1 MNKLAKLIVIISI
14 LIFTGCDKD
23 DDSLDPTITIETSHF
38 TLGAKTDLTGYVN
51 FSTTADWTTSEISY
65 EGIEEGWLTIAP
77 ASGSAG
83 DNQEITLT
91 ASANASEVTDRTAY
105 LTINCGGKTHKLTI
119 TQSNFE
125 DKDITA
131 KFDPKF
137 AATLEAK
144 NYIPHANKIM
154 LSDVV
159 DITSINVAGTYDSR
173 GSLSYLAGIEYFTA
187 LTHLDC
193 SYNQL
198 ATLNI
203 TKNTALTDLSCHYNR
218 LTALDVTKNIVL
230 TLLNCS
236 HNQLATLDVTKNTA
250 LINLECPNNQ
260 LNTLDVTKNT
270 VLTILGCSYNQL
282 TTLNI
287 TKNVILKDLN
297 CTSNQLTVLDIT
309 KNVSLAELWCYDNQ
323 LKVLDLTKNI
333 ALTQLGCSYNQLTA
347 LNITKN
353 TALTKLWC
361 DGNKLAVL
369 DITRNMKLTNLQCYD
384 NQLTKLDIS
393 KNLALTNLACAYNP
407 GNGTKFVV
415 TTWASFD
422 TSNIL
427 PNFTDR
433 SWLYNDNIISIEYQ
447 K

>member
-14 LIFTGCDKD
+14 VIFTGCDKD

-51 FSTTADWTTSEISY
+51 FSTTADWTTSAISY
-65 EGIEEGWLTIAP
+65 EGTEEGWLTITP

-91 ASANASEVTDRTAY
+91 ASVNASEVTDRTAY
-105 LTINCGGKTHKLTI
+105 LTINYGGKTHKLTI

-173 GSLSYLAGIEYFTA
+173 GSLSSLAGIEYFTA

-218 LTALDVTKNIVL
+218 LTALDVTKNIAL

-236 HNQLATLDVTKNTA
+236 HNQLMRLDVTKSTALTVLWCPYNELKSLDVTKNTMLTDLSCSYNQLTNLDVTKNTA
-250 LINLECPNNQ
+250 LINLYCSNN
-260 LNTLDVTKNT
+260 LINTLKTAN
-270 VLTILGCSYNQL
+270 
-282 TTLNI
+282 
-287 TKNVILKDLN
+287 
-297 CTSNQLTVLDIT
+297 
-309 KNVSLAELWCYDNQ
+309 
-323 LKVLDLTKNI
+323 
-333 ALTQLGCSYNQLTA
+333 TA
-347 LNITKN
+347 LVFLKCSHNELKSLDITKN
-353 TALTKLWC
+353 TALTVLDC
-361 DGNKLAVL
+361 FDNQLISL
-369 DITRNMKLTNLQCYD
+369 DITKNTELTYLWCYY
-384 NQLTKLDIS
+384 NQLTALDTSKNTALIYLHCYLNNLIKLDIT
-393 KNLALTNLACAYNP
+393 NNMRLTDLWCFDNP

-427 PNFTDR
+427 PNFTNR
-433 SWLYNDNIISIEYQ
+433 SWLYNGNTISIEYQ